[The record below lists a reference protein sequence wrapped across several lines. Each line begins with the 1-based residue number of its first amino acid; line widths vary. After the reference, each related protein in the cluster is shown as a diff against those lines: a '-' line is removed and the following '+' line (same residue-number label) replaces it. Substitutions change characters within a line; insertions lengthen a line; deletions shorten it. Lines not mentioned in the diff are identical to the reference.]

1 MKHDQCFLTIASANR
16 LPRYLVGA
24 AAVVLASASAAQ
36 QPTDSVA
43 PMLPGLWQIT
53 SKPQMGGLMMPAAP
67 KVEKKCLSKETIQQ
81 GKIPMHAL
89 PACTVTGGT
98 WNGPKLTASVDC
110 KHALPPEAQTSVEVD
125 AKETSFE
132 GVIRVTLMPNA
143 ATEPEKGRINYEQTG
158 QRLSDTCTP

>member
-1 MKHDQCFLTIASANR
+1 
-16 LPRYLVGA
+16 
-24 AAVVLASASAAQ
+24 
-36 QPTDSVA
+36 
-43 PMLPGLWQIT
+43 MLPGLWQIT

-67 KVEKKCLSKETIQQ
+67 KVEKRCLSAEAIQR

-98 WNGPKLTASVDC
+98 WNGPKLTANVDC
-110 KHALPPEAQTSVEVD
+110 KHALPPEAQTSVEVN

-132 GVIRVTLMPNA
+132 GVIRVTLMPSA
-143 ATEPEKGRINYEQTG
+143 ASEQEKGRINYEQTG